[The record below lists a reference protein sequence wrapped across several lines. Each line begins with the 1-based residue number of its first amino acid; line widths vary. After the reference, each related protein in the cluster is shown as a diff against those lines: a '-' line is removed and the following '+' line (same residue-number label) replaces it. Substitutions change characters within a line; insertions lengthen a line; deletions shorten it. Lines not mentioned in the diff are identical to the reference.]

1 MDRDS
6 QTGRG
11 ASRRDDHQ
19 TMDVVVKFPWRKDQ
33 SHETAAAAAGLDA
46 QGKPGEFIVQSL
58 FLEYCRTCER
68 KIEQVLAEP
77 LERPLTKTLQRGEDA
92 QFDQILNSLG
102 CVAEHS
108 LPSILRTLFTWHDR
122 QTRYTPEDSPLLESR
137 QRHRSRG
144 SKDVL
149 SERRDLAVEFV
160 FCLVLVEVLTKL
172 SYHPGHDDLVQYII
186 DQAFRHFKYRDGLQ
200 TNPNAANIN
209 VIADLYAEVIG
220 VLAASRFSAV
230 RKKFNGELRELKL
243 RDQTPYTAQSI
254 ISLLIG
260 LKFFR
265 VKMHPIEEFEG
276 CVHFLLELG
285 HYFLEVK
292 DRDIKHALAGL
303 FVEILLPVAATV
315 KNEVNIPVLKKLV
328 EDLYPVTVDMTTK
341 RKHTLHLFPLVTCL
355 LCVSQKQFFL
365 SNWPYFLTM
374 CLSQLKNRDNKM
386 SRVALESLYRLVWVY
401 MVRIKCESNTATQSR
416 LQSIVNSLFPKGSK
430 MVTPKD
436 TPLNIFVKIIQF
448 IAKERLDFAMRDIIF
463 DLLCVGRSSKL
474 FLTPE
479 RMSIGLRAFLVIA
492 DSLEQKDGDPPMPQ
506 SNATLPS
513 GSTVRHKR
521 TFLNKML
528 SDATAK
534 NIGLAQY
541 YSHILK
547 TFDSILRALD
557 LQVGRPLLMTRS
569 ENANKE
575 ADELILGDRKP
586 KIDLFRT
593 CIAAIPR
600 LKPDG
605 MSNPE
610 LVELLTRLTVHV
622 DEELKGLAFQAL
634 QNLMSESAAWKE
646 HVIHG
651 FVQFIQKDISDSRT
665 QLLDQS
671 LRLLM
676 QLLVQWKSTITNATT
691 TTTTAPLPREV
702 ARERGDHLFLGP
714 SPEQIMNLDVLHEVE
729 GLCLVMMCSCRV
741 MTRKLAIHLLK
752 EVRNIFASYS
762 VTQGMAV
769 CLLDVIDKACPH
781 IVEKLLTHLPL
792 QEKLVVLTQPNIDL
806 VWVSDRAVTCW
817 LPAGGGSM
825 QDGNQI
831 NYSFHRVDMWIR
843 FIAAVVSKDH
853 ALTLCPR
860 AIAHAWPI
868 VYTRLN
874 ALFPSIDPSTQ
885 MNENR
890 ASSILRSGSKKVTTE
905 KDVHMQL
912 WQNYIILACSI
923 AQQSAVI
930 PHRCSS
936 PELGASPDNVQT
948 DKSEARSSV
957 TASNLFRLLVPQMKC
972 ENSDMRDTVVNGMG
986 CCNPAVFKELAEELL
1001 PFLKEAIDRKQDNL
1015 RRRRKRDLLR
1025 VQLAHIFQLLAENKV
1040 FGQSEAGAI
1049 DLETG
1054 QLTSMF
1060 VDYIDGARQY
1070 LEGENDRDLPILQE
1084 IRLHFSCFLQHL
1096 INNTPMEYRK
1106 TLLSR
1111 ELRYSLFHL
1120 FANWSGHFSLT
1131 FGTLDRR
1138 LSKEETWSEQ
1148 ELSAVRAMSAVLCC
1162 GPVFDMNGFNDDGYI
1177 YHWLDTLLS
1186 SSDEK
1191 IYQLAKETVYLL
1203 LDFNPDVQG
1212 LLDWVIDRC
1221 YTGHKEVADG
1231 CFNAL
1236 AAVFR
1241 TKEYPCDHVA
1251 MLNLALLNVGSPRM
1265 STHETALQLLH
1276 LLDER
1281 FLQEE
1286 NVFDTPRPQP
1296 QPLNDVLLATSYF
1309 SSQMSLSE
1317 QLATLHPD
1325 LTMPMFSEITHR
1337 FQTACPSVRQVLLKY
1352 LLPWLHNME
1361 LIDPSLPAT
1370 NPLTTFLTRLSDSQ
1384 QPDAMQPPLKG
1395 EGWGS
1400 TQATEMVLNNLF
1412 YITVKFGDEHPAEI
1426 EDLWSALVR
1435 WWPANLKVVIRYLIL
1450 LVNMAATD
1458 LLPYAKRVVT
1468 YLGRAKPEK
1477 LVDELMNELQT
1488 VETLNM
1494 NIERTQTPPFY
1505 RLMTLRKSPAANNT
1519 TDDEKLVGHET
1530 DVQLQKGVLHTK
1542 RHSANE
1548 DVQNE
1553 TTSRTNSTAS
1563 LKSITSTST
1572 ASTAEQIILDDE
1584 AITHVQLR
1592 NERPVT
1598 APEMRRSESPA
1609 PYPLPMP
1616 AYGGYFAP
1624 LNNLLPEDLPTT
1636 QGFHR
1641 SNMAVMFLSD
1651 LVLDGLLI
1659 DWSPHLPLMLHIIFL
1674 GLDHSRALVYEH
1686 CKKLLQSI
1694 LLLASYHDHPTAARL
1709 LLSHQSNTADTLKV
1723 ISEDRDAPHTLE
1735 CPPCDPHTA
1744 YIAKSTFSIDSSATI
1759 TADTANELSD
1769 VDSFGSVEEV
1779 IKALLNFKDS
1789 RKGRPLWS
1797 SEDITPKVLMTQ
1809 SSTLLQHF
1817 LKCVVRC
1824 FKELSPMALVE
1835 QRWSQVALQLALSC
1849 SSRHYAGRSFQ
1860 ILRALQVRPTTQ
1872 MLSDILSRLVE
1883 TVAEQGEDMQGYV
1896 TEIMLTLEAFVDNLD
1911 LEFRPIDFMRELFM
1925 STPNLAK
1932 DQIELNR
1939 RSAII
1944 APKQQVSHHARSTSY
1959 SASVFMQR
1967 AHHISGDSRH
1977 RSSTD
1982 VESRRTNLGRS
1993 RSAQSLK
2000 NLDQSGTEDKLTLVT
2015 QIFWITVS
2023 MLESDYEYEFQLA
2036 VRLLNKILQHMQPE
2050 RPDCREK
2057 LDKILQQI
2065 KWPNF
2070 PGVIVMLLKGCTSQF
2085 VAESTWGLLSKII
2098 LCVNSPVMDPSGAWG
2113 FPIVTTALLPYLV
2126 HNYEN
2131 PCQMCRDAADNV
2143 AQMCS
2148 QQSEDLTNLATVMSL
2163 YSRGTFGK
2171 DSVQWTK
2178 CVIKYLLDVYACSAL
2193 TLVSYMVEVLEKGP
2207 YLYQSDILQI
2217 LYCIAHYV
2225 DINAL
2230 PASSNRILNQELFH
2244 ALNKHLQGQHW
2255 KEAQK
2260 IVKLAVMRSSTLA
2273 APPPQSSTVSSAA
2286 ELGAMFPHTSFAES
2300 DCIPRMHKEL
2310 PGRTLDFALDLS
2322 KTPVVGL
2329 KFLKSE
2335 SPRNSGLEEKPA
2347 ATPATA
2353 SSVSL
2358 SRKPSNN
2365 QDIDSLWR
2373 RPQASQ
2379 ARTRE
2384 RLVNLL
2390 TCFGQRVGLPKSP
2403 SVIFSQSSDTL
2414 DHQQSVGSSG
2424 EEASLPDA
2432 SSNDTLMNDSSGNE
2446 LMVTFKGFDFLDNE
2460 LNEESE
2466 TSTWTLNEDFFSQL
2480 VDRRQS
2486 LNLEDSPPTSS
2497 RRRNFGSVPDLKLIG
2512 SPSLTEIPISP
2523 GDSPSNKEDSSDDE
2537 SQSSVDDSQEVPHDG
2552 MAASS
2557 AIVVQNPT
2565 LERRRSSPLTAS
2577 THSLYSNPSEP
2588 DNSELN
2594 TSMTGTGLLGQSW
2607 ALCLCLQGDEVEE
2620 VWKAHVAK
2628 VMAEAS
2634 VQHAIRTC
2642 QVFPRL
2648 YREFRKRLTVM
2659 TKEAYYYLSKTE
2671 SLKAIAS
2678 QFLQVLDLIHKQ
2690 MECPYIYLEP
2700 DILTGGKVLERH
2712 RFCVLEIQECVE
2724 TYSMRKDQAEQSLE
2738 SLKSTIK
2745 QQSLGDGGTI
2755 TLLAD
2760 DQKLDVCRRLYKLV
2774 FQLVLLFESYL
2785 KLLEVF
2791 FHSVT
2796 ALPNVTDMSSQVTAT
2811 RQELCQALTELESGQ
2826 ASPFNVDS
2834 SKAVTKEEAVAS
2846 LTEYLHSHQQLKAI
2860 QILRSFRSMWQN
2872 DIFGMTAEDD
2882 VITLL
2887 NIYSCSLAEKKPGVF
2902 ALTRVDVD
2910 LGHLYGKMMDISNQI
2925 THTDTTTASA
2935 AAASTTKDNGGNRD
2949 GGGADGG
2956 GGGGGA
2962 KGGGGAGGS
2971 PGPTRSGQL
2980 VIKTSDS
2987 SVL

>member
-1 MDRDS
+1 
-6 QTGRG
+6 
-11 ASRRDDHQ
+11 
-19 TMDVVVKFPWRKDQ
+19 
-33 SHETAAAAAGLDA
+33 
-46 QGKPGEFIVQSL
+46 
-58 FLEYCRTCER
+58 
-68 KIEQVLAEP
+68 
-77 LERPLTKTLQRGEDA
+77 
-92 QFDQILNSLG
+92 
-102 CVAEHS
+102 
-108 LPSILRTLFTWHDR
+108 
-122 QTRYTPEDSPLLESR
+122 
-137 QRHRSRG
+137 
-144 SKDVL
+144 
-149 SERRDLAVEFV
+149 
-160 FCLVLVEVLTKL
+160 
-172 SYHPGHDDLVQYII
+172 
-186 DQAFRHFKYRDGLQ
+186 
-200 TNPNAANIN
+200 
-209 VIADLYAEVIG
+209 
-220 VLAASRFSAV
+220 
-230 RKKFNGELRELKL
+230 
-243 RDQTPYTAQSI
+243 
-254 ISLLIG
+254 
-260 LKFFR
+260 
-265 VKMHPIEEFEG
+265 MHPIEDFEA

-303 FVEILLPVAATV
+303 FVEILLPVAAAV

-328 EDLYPVTVDMTTK
+328 EDLYSVTVDMTTK

-365 SNWPYFLTM
+365 SNWPYFLTT
-374 CLSQLKNRDNKM
+374 CLSHLKNKDNKM

-448 IAKERLDFAMRDIIF
+448 IAKERLDFAVRDIIF
-463 DLLCVGRSSKL
+463 DLLCVGRSNKL
-474 FLTPE
+474 FITPE

-506 SNATLPS
+506 SNSTLPS

-528 SDATAK
+528 SDSTAR

-557 LQVGRPLLMTRS
+557 LQVGRPLLMTKS

-575 ADELILGDRKP
+575 PDEMITGDRKP

-605 MSNPE
+605 MSSPE

-634 QNLMSESAAWKE
+634 QNLMSESPAWKE

-665 QLLDQS
+665 QLLDMT

-676 QLLVQWKSTITNATT
+676 QLLVQWKSSIGNTTNVTT
-691 TTTTAPLPREV
+691 SSAAPPREM

-714 SPEQIMNLDVLHEVE
+714 GPEQVISLDVLHEVE

-752 EVRNIFASYS
+752 EVRNIFTAYS
-762 VTQGMAV
+762 TEKKMKVMLEAWVFQESAV
-769 CLLDVIDKACPH
+769 CLLDVIDKACLQ
-781 IVEKLLTHLPL
+781 IVEKLIPHLPAA
-792 QEKLVVLTQPNIDL
+792 EKPVILTQPNIDL
-806 VWVSDRAVTCW
+806 MWVADRAVTLW

-843 FIAAVVSKDH
+843 FIAAVVSKDY
-853 ALTLCPR
+853 ALTSCPR

-874 ALFPSIDPSTQ
+874 ALFPSIDPNTQ

-923 AQQSAVI
+923 AQQNAVI

-936 PELGASPDNVQT
+936 PELGSSPESAT
-948 DKSEARSSV
+948 SDKSESRQSS
-957 TASNLFRLLVPQMKC
+957 TASNLFRLLVPLMKC

-986 CCNPAVFKELAEELL
+986 YCNPAVFKELAEELL
-1001 PFLKEAIDRKQDNL
+1001 PFLKEAIDKKQDNL
-1015 RRRRKRDLLR
+1015 RRRRKRDVLR

-1040 FGQSEAGAI
+1040 FGQNEAGAI
-1049 DLETG
+1049 DMESG
-1054 QLTSMF
+1054 QLSPMF

-1084 IRLHFSCFLQHL
+1084 IRLHFSCFVQHL

-1111 ELRYSLFHL
+1111 DLRYSLFHL

-1131 FGTLDRR
+1131 IGTLDRR

-1191 IYQLAKETVYLL
+1191 MRQKIYELAKETVYLL

-1221 YTGHKEVADG
+1221 YTGHREVADG
-1231 CFNAL
+1231 CFKAL
-1236 AAVFR
+1236 AAVFQ

-1251 MLNLALLNVGSPRM
+1251 MLNLAVLNVGSPRM

-1276 LLDER
+1276 LLDAR
-1281 FLQEE
+1281 FLQED
-1286 NVFDTPRPQP
+1286 VVLTAATDDPPRPLQL
-1296 QPLNDVLLATSYF
+1296 PLNDVLLAVSYCH
-1309 SSQMSLSE
+1309 SQMYLSQ
-1317 QLATLHPD
+1317 QLARLHPD

-1337 FQTACPSVRQVLLKY
+1337 FQTACPSVRQSLLKY

-1361 LIDPSLPAT
+1361 LVDPSLPAT
-1370 NPLTTFLTRLSDSQ
+1370 NPLTNFLTRLSESQ
-1384 QPDAMQPPLKG
+1384 HADTFQPPLKG

-1412 YITVKFGDEHPAEI
+1412 YITVKFGDEHPLEI
-1426 EDLWSALVR
+1426 ETLWSALVMC
-1435 WWPANLKVVIRYLIL
+1435 WPANLKVVIRYLL
-1450 LVNMAATD
+1450 VLVNMAATH

-1494 NIERTQTPPFY
+1494 SIERTQTPPFY
-1505 RLMTLRKSPAANNT
+1505 RLSQMRKSPAANNT
-1519 TDDEKLVGHET
+1519 TDDEKLVSQESDT
-1530 DVQLQKGVLHTK
+1530 QLQKGVLHTK

-1553 TTSRTNSTAS
+1553 SASRTNSTAS
-1563 LKSITSTST
+1563 LRSITSTST
-1572 ASTAEQIILDDE
+1572 GSTAEQIVLDDE
-1584 AITHVQLR
+1584 VISHVQTR
-1592 NERPVT
+1592 REQAAV
-1598 APEMRRSESPA
+1598 EMRRSESPV

-1624 LNNLLPEDLPTT
+1624 LNQLLPEDLPAT

-1641 SNMAVMFLSD
+1641 SNIAVMFLSD
-1651 LVLDGLLI
+1651 LVLDGLEV
-1659 DWSPHLPLMLHIIFL
+1659 DWSPHLPLMLHVIFL

-1686 CKKLLQSI
+1686 CKKLLQN
-1694 LLLASYHDHPTAARL
+1694 LLMLASSHDHLTSARL
-1709 LLSHQSNTADTLKV
+1709 LVGYRSIMADTLKV
-1723 ISEDRDAPHTLE
+1723 MSEDRDAAHTLE
-1735 CPPCDPHTA
+1735 GPPCDPQSQF
-1744 YIAKSTFSIDSSATI
+1744 IAKSTFSIDSSATI
-1759 TADTANELSD
+1759 TAETTHELSD
-1769 VDSFGSVEEV
+1769 VESFGSVEEV
-1779 IKALLNFKDS
+1779 IKAILSFMDS

-1797 SEDITPKVLMTQ
+1797 ADDITPKVLTTH
-1809 SSTLLQHF
+1809 SSFLLQYF
-1817 LKCVVRC
+1817 LRCVVRC

-1835 QRWSQVALQLALSC
+1835 QRWSQMALQLALSC

-1860 ILRALQVRPTTQ
+1860 VLRALQVRPSTQ

-1932 DQIELNR
+1932 DQVENR

-1944 APKQQVSHHARSTSY
+1944 APSPRQPYPHHARSTSY

-1967 AHHISGDSRH
+1967 GHHGSGDNRN
-1977 RSSTD
+1977 RSGTD
-1982 VESRRTNLGRS
+1982 VESRRSNLGRS

-2000 NLDQSGTEDKLTLVT
+2000 NLDQTGTEDKLTLVT

-2023 MLESDYEYEFQLA
+2023 MLESDYEYEFSLA
-2036 VRLLNKILQHMQPE
+2036 VRLLSKILQHLQPE

-2070 PGVIVMLLKGCTSQF
+2070 PGVFVLLLKGGTSQ
-2085 VAESTWGLLSKII
+2085 VAAEATWALLSKII
-2098 LCVNSPVMDPSGAWG
+2098 LCINSPVMDPSGAWG
-2113 FPIVTTALLPYLV
+2113 FPLVTTALLPYLV

-2131 PCQMCRDAADNV
+2131 PCQTCRDAADNV
-2143 AQMCS
+2143 AQMCG

-2193 TLVSYMVEVLEKGP
+2193 TLVSFLVEVLEKGP
-2207 YLYQSDILQI
+2207 HLYQPDILQI
-2217 LYCIAHYV
+2217 LYCIAHYI

-2230 PASSNRILNQELFH
+2230 PTSSNRILNMELFA
-2244 ALNKHLQGQHW
+2244 ALNKHVQGLHW

-2260 IVKLAVMRSSTLA
+2260 ILKLAVTRSSTLA
-2273 APPPQSSTVSSAA
+2273 APPPTSSSSSSTAD
-2286 ELGAMFPHTSFAES
+2286 LGAMFPHSSFAETES
-2300 DCIPRMHKEL
+2300 MTRIHKEL
-2310 PGRTLDFALDLS
+2310 PGRTLDFSLDLT
-2322 KTPVVGL
+2322 KIPIIGQ
-2329 KFLKSE
+2329 KFLNSE
-2335 SPRNSGLEEKPA
+2335 PSRNSVSEEKAATAPA
-2347 ATPATA
+2347 ATTG
-2353 SSVSL
+2353 VSL

-2365 QDIDSLWR
+2365 QDIDSVWR

-2446 LMVTFKGFDFLDNE
+2446 LIVTFKGFDFLDNE
-2460 LNEESE
+2460 LEESE
-2466 TSTWTLNEDFFSQL
+2466 
-2480 VDRRQS
+2480 
-2486 LNLEDSPPTSS
+2486 
-2497 RRRNFGSVPDLKLIG
+2497 
-2512 SPSLTEIPISP
+2512 
-2523 GDSPSNKEDSSDDE
+2523 
-2537 SQSSVDDSQEVPHDG
+2537 
-2552 MAASS
+2552 
-2557 AIVVQNPT
+2557 
-2565 LERRRSSPLTAS
+2565 
-2577 THSLYSNPSEP
+2577 
-2588 DNSELN
+2588 
-2594 TSMTGTGLLGQSW
+2594 
-2607 ALCLCLQGDEVEE
+2607 
-2620 VWKAHVAK
+2620 
-2628 VMAEAS
+2628 
-2634 VQHAIRTC
+2634 
-2642 QVFPRL
+2642 
-2648 YREFRKRLTVM
+2648 
-2659 TKEAYYYLSKTE
+2659 
-2671 SLKAIAS
+2671 
-2678 QFLQVLDLIHKQ
+2678 
-2690 MECPYIYLEP
+2690 
-2700 DILTGGKVLERH
+2700 
-2712 RFCVLEIQECVE
+2712 
-2724 TYSMRKDQAEQSLE
+2724 
-2738 SLKSTIK
+2738 
-2745 QQSLGDGGTI
+2745 
-2755 TLLAD
+2755 
-2760 DQKLDVCRRLYKLV
+2760 
-2774 FQLVLLFESYL
+2774 
-2785 KLLEVF
+2785 
-2791 FHSVT
+2791 
-2796 ALPNVTDMSSQVTAT
+2796 
-2811 RQELCQALTELESGQ
+2811 
-2826 ASPFNVDS
+2826 
-2834 SKAVTKEEAVAS
+2834 
-2846 LTEYLHSHQQLKAI
+2846 
-2860 QILRSFRSMWQN
+2860 
-2872 DIFGMTAEDD
+2872 
-2882 VITLL
+2882 
-2887 NIYSCSLAEKKPGVF
+2887 
-2902 ALTRVDVD
+2902 
-2910 LGHLYGKMMDISNQI
+2910 
-2925 THTDTTTASA
+2925 
-2935 AAASTTKDNGGNRD
+2935 
-2949 GGGADGG
+2949 
-2956 GGGGGA
+2956 
-2962 KGGGGAGGS
+2962 
-2971 PGPTRSGQL
+2971 
-2980 VIKTSDS
+2980 
-2987 SVL
+2987 

>member
-1 MDRDS
+1 MERDPP
-6 QTGRG
+6 GRG
-11 ASRRDDHQ
+11 GSRRDDGQ
-19 TMDVVVKFPWRKDQ
+19 SMDVVVRFPWRKDVG
-33 SHETAAAAAGLDA
+33 HDAGPSGPDT

-77 LERPLTKTLQRGEDA
+77 LERPLTKSLQRGEDA
-92 QFDQILNSLG
+92 QFDQILNSMG

-108 LPSILRTLFTWHDR
+108 LPSILRTLFLWHDR
-122 QTRYTPEDSPLLESR
+122 QTRFSYEDSPLLDTR
-137 QRHRSRG
+137 QRHRSKG
-144 SKDVL
+144 NKDVL

-160 FCLVLVEVLTKL
+160 YCLVLVEVLNKL
-172 SYHPGHDDLVQYII
+172 SYHPGHDDLVQHII

-254 ISLLIG
+254 ISLLMG

-328 EDLYPVTVDMTTK
+328 EDLYSVTVDMTTK

-401 MVRIKCESNTATQSR
+401 MVRIKCESNTATHSR

-448 IAKERLDFAMRDIIF
+448 IAKERLDFAVRDIIF
-463 DLLCVGRSSKL
+463 DLLCVGRSNKL

-528 SDATAK
+528 SDSTAK
-534 NIGLAQY
+534 NIGLAHY

-547 TFDSILRALD
+547 TFDGILRALD

-575 ADELILGDRKP
+575 ADEMITGDRKP

-605 MSNPE
+605 MNNPE

-651 FVQFIQKDISDSRT
+651 LIQFIQKDISDSRT
-665 QLLDQS
+665 QLLDMT
-671 LRLLM
+671 LRLLL
-676 QLLVQWKSTITNATT
+676 QLLVQWKTSITAATT
-691 TTTTAPLPREV
+691 TTTTAPIPKEM

-714 SPEQIMNLDVLHEVE
+714 SPEQIVNLDVLHEVE

-741 MTRKLAIHLLK
+741 MTRKVAIHILR
-752 EVRNIFASYS
+752 EVRNIFASYNVAQDS
-762 VTQGMAV
+762 AV

-781 IVEKLLTHLPL
+781 IVEKLLPHLPV
-792 QEKLVVLTQPNIDL
+792 QEKLVVLTQPSIDL
-806 VWVSDRAVTCW
+806 MWVADRAVTLW
-817 LPAGGGSM
+817 LPAGGGSL

-843 FIAAVVSKDH
+843 FIGAVVSKDH

-874 ALFPSIDPSTQ
+874 SLFPSIDPSTM

-923 AQQSAVI
+923 AQQNAVI

-936 PELGASPDNVQT
+936 PELGSSPDTAQS
-948 DKSEARSSV
+948 DKSESRSSI
-957 TASNLFRLLVPQMKC
+957 TASNLFRLLVAQMKC

-1001 PFLKEAIDRKQDNL
+1001 PYLKEAIDRKQDNL

-1049 DLETG
+1049 DMETG

-1138 LSKEETWSEQ
+1138 LSKEESWSEQ

-1162 GPVFDMNGFNDDGYI
+1162 GPVFDKNGFNDDGYI

-1191 IYQLAKETVYLL
+1191 IYELAKETVYLL

-1221 YTGHKEVADG
+1221 YTGQKEVADG
-1231 CFNAL
+1231 CFSAL
-1236 AAVFR
+1236 AAVFQ

-1251 MLNLALLNVGSPRM
+1251 MLNLAVLNVGSPRM
-1265 STHETALQLLH
+1265 SVHETALQLLH
-1276 LLDER
+1276 LLDAR
-1281 FLQEE
+1281 FLQEDV
-1286 NVFDTPRPQP
+1286 VFDTPRPPQQP
-1296 QPLNDVLLATSYF
+1296 INDVLLAASYF
-1309 SSQMSLSE
+1309 NSQMSLSE
-1317 QLATLHPD
+1317 QLAALHPD

-1361 LIDPSLPAT
+1361 LVDPSLPAT
-1370 NPLTTFLTRLSDSQ
+1370 NPLTSFLTRLSDSQ
-1384 QPDAMQPPLKG
+1384 QPDVMSPPLKG
-1395 EGWGS
+1395 DGWGS

-1412 YITVKFGDEHPAEI
+1412 YITVTFGDEHPAEI
-1426 EDLWSALVR
+1426 EELWAALVR
-1435 WWPANLKVVIRYLIL
+1435 WWPANLKVVIRYLL
-1450 LVNMAATD
+1450 VMVNMAATD

-1488 VETLNM
+1488 VETLNV

-1505 RLMTLRKSPAANNT
+1505 RLCPVRKSPAANNT
-1519 TDDEKLVGHET
+1519 TDDEKLVSQEP

-1548 DVQNE
+1548 DAQNE
-1553 TTSRTNSTAS
+1553 TTSRTDSTAS

-1572 ASTAEQIILDDE
+1572 ASTAEQIVLDDE
-1584 AITHVQLR
+1584 VLTHVQMR
-1592 NERPVT
+1592 NERSAASAEV
-1598 APEMRRSESPA
+1598 RRSESPV

-1624 LNNLLPEDLPTT
+1624 LNDLLPEDMPAT

-1641 SNMAVMFLSD
+1641 SNIAVMFLSD
-1651 LVLDGLLI
+1651 LVLDGLLV

-1686 CKKLLQSI
+1686 CKKLLQNL
-1694 LLLASYHDHPTAARL
+1694 LLLASYHDHPATARL
-1709 LLSHQSNTADTLKV
+1709 LISYQSNMADTLKV

-1735 CPPCDPHTA
+1735 CPPCDPHIQ

-1769 VDSFGSVEEV
+1769 VDSFGTVEEV

-1797 SEDITPKVLMTQ
+1797 SEDITPKLLVTQ
-1809 SSTLLQHF
+1809 SSTLLQHV

-1860 ILRALQVRPTTQ
+1860 VLRALQVRPSTQ

-1896 TEIMLTLEAFVDNLD
+1896 TEMMLTLEAFVDNLD

-1932 DQIELNR
+1932 DQMEINR

-1944 APKQQVSHHARSTSY
+1944 APKHSYPHPSHHARSTSY
-1959 SASVFMQR
+1959 SASVFMHR
-1967 AHHISGDSRH
+1967 GHNIPGDGRN

-2000 NLDQSGTEDKLTLVT
+2000 NLDQSGLEDKLTLVT

-2023 MLESDYEYEFQLA
+2023 MLESDYEYEFSLA
-2036 VRLLNKILQHMQPE
+2036 VRLLKKILQHMQPE

-2065 KWPNF
+2065 KWPTF
-2070 PGVIVMLLKGCTSQF
+2070 PGVIVMLLKGCTSQV
-2085 VAESTWGLLSKII
+2085 VAEPTWGLLSKII
-2098 LCVNSPVMDPSGAWG
+2098 LCVNSPVMDPTPGAWG
-2113 FPIVTTALLPYLV
+2113 FPLVTTALLPYLV

-2131 PCQMCRDAADNV
+2131 PCQLCRDAADNV

-2178 CVIKYLLDVYACSAL
+2178 CVVKYLLDVYACSAL
-2193 TLVSYMVEVLEKGP
+2193 TLVSFLVEVLEKGP
-2207 YLYQSDILQI
+2207 HLYQSDILQI

-2230 PASSNRILNQELFH
+2230 PSSSNRILNQELFN
-2244 ALNKHLQGQHW
+2244 ALNKHVQGVHW

-2260 IVKLAVMRSSTLA
+2260 ILKLAVTRSSTLA
-2273 APPPQSSTVSSAA
+2273 APPPQPSTVSSAA
-2286 ELGAMFPHTSFAES
+2286 ELGAMFPHTSFAETE
-2300 DCIPRMHKEL
+2300 CISRMHKEL
-2310 PGRTLDFALDLS
+2310 PGRTLDFSLDMT
-2322 KTPVVGL
+2322 KTTIIGL
-2329 KFLKSE
+2329 KFLNSE
-2335 SPRNSGLEEKPA
+2335 SARNSAAEEKSA
-2347 ATPATA
+2347 AVTA
-2353 SSVSL
+2353 VASAVSL

-2403 SVIFSQSSDTL
+2403 SDTIINKVIFSQSSDTL

-2424 EEASLPDA
+2424 EETSLPDA

-2446 LMVTFKGFDFLDNE
+2446 LIVTFKGFDFLDNE

-2466 TSTWTLNEDFFSQL
+2466 ISTWTLNEDYFSQL

-2486 LNLEDSPPTSS
+2486 LNLEDSPTPSQ
-2497 RRRNFGSVPDLKLIG
+2497 RRNFGSVPDLKLIG
-2512 SPSLTEIPISP
+2512 SPSLTEITISP
-2523 GDSPSNKEDSSDDE
+2523 DDDSPTNKGDFSDDE
-2537 SQSSVDDSQEVPHDG
+2537 SQSSVDDSQEVPDDL
-2552 MAASS
+2552 AASS
-2557 AIVVQNPT
+2557 SIVVQNPS

-2594 TSMTGTGLLGQSW
+2594 SSMTGAGLLGQAW
-2607 ALCLCLQGDEVEE
+2607 ALSLCLQGDEVEE

-2642 QVFPRL
+2642 QLFPRL

-2659 TKEAYYYLSKTE
+2659 TKEASYYLSKTD
-2671 SLKAIAS
+2671 SLKTIAS
-2678 QFLQVLDLIHKQ
+2678 HFLQVLDLIHKQ
-2690 MECPYIYLEP
+2690 MECPFIYLEA

-2738 SLKSTIK
+2738 LLKSTIK
-2745 QQSLGDGGTI
+2745 QQSLGDGGTMP
-2755 TLLAD
+2755 LLAD
-2760 DQKLDVCRRLYKLV
+2760 DQKLDVCRRLYKLI

-2791 FHSVT
+2791 QTVT
-2796 ALPNVTDMSSQVTAT
+2796 SFAQVTDMSGQVTAA
-2811 RQELCQALTELESGQ
+2811 RQELCQAMAELESGQ

-2834 SKAVTKEEAVAS
+2834 SKAVSKEEAVAS
-2846 LTEYLHSHQQLKAI
+2846 LTEYLHSQQQLKAI

-2882 VITLL
+2882 VVTLL
-2887 NIYSCSLAEKKPGVF
+2887 NIYSSSMAEKKQGLF
-2902 ALTRVDVD
+2902 ALTRADID
-2910 LGHLYGKMMDISNQI
+2910 LGYLYAQMMDINNHIS
-2925 THTDTTTASA
+2925 HASAAATASA
-2935 AAASTTKDNGGNRD
+2935 AASATKECGGGDEGAEGGGNK
-2949 GGGADGG
+2949 GG
-2956 GGGGGA
+2956 GGGS
-2962 KGGGGAGGS
+2962 GGS
-2971 PGPTRSGQL
+2971 PGPSRGGQL